1 MKIYSMQF
9 AAQRGGGF
17 WLPASGFWLPS
28 SEFWM
33 GWLGWLEGWKV
44 GRWSATAPITQSLRL
59 SRVNPNVFC
68 LIRIACWEA
77 DQGREILH
85 SEN

>member
-1 MKIYSMQF
+1 LLHSE
-9 AAQRGGGF
+9 GE
-17 WLPASGFWLPS
+17 ASGYWLLGSGFRALS
-28 SEFWM
+28 S
-33 GWLGWLEGWKV
+33 GWDGWDGWDGWKV

-85 SEN
+85 SENELVIS